1 MKTVQIKLKDR
12 DYEVLKNVTGRKT
25 GAAAVRKAVETVI
38 LAEVAAESLKRHGLE
53 YHAPK
58 Q

>member
-1 MKTVQIKLKDR
+1 MKTVQIKLKDN
-12 DYEVLKNVTGRKT
+12 DYEVIKGITGRKT

-38 LAEVAAESLKRHGLE
+38 LGEVAAESLKRHGLE
-53 YHAPK
+53 YNAPK